1 MQRIA
6 TLLAV
11 CAPASVA
18 AQAIAATQLWRLA
31 GTTLPVA
38 QALATGGGSA
48 VWNPAQLPPMGR
60 ASICVEIIQT
70 PAAVSATGV
79 LTVGRLRVRP
89 LGEFGLLYGNME
101 MADLVRTTLSPAQDS
116 GAIPYYAQFVAGN
129 WTVTHRGTTLGATLG
144 LQDVRVDQ
152 TQAQRAA
159 FDIGVTQVLPWGTRV
174 AAVGHLFAPL
184 AAGDASHDFYGGV
197 EHRVWRGT
205 LWRGSGPVSL
215 LARYGVAF
223 GHGVNA
229 DHHVGLGLQVA
240 EQFLADVQLAREGG
254 YGAAEWRGSAGVG
267 IRIGRYRLSYARD
280 AGISDIGS
288 AYRIG
293 LEAQTK

>member
-6 TLLAV
+6 TLLV
-11 CAPASVA
+11 VSAPAALA
-18 AQAIAATQLWRLA
+18 AQATAATQLWRLA

-38 QALATGGGSA
+38 QALVTGGGSA
-48 VWNPAQLPPMGR
+48 VWNPAQRPPLGR
-60 ASICVEIIQT
+60 GSICLEIIQT
-70 PAAVSATGV
+70 PAAVGATGV
-79 LTVGRLRVRP
+79 LVVGRLRVRP
-89 LGEFGLLYGNME
+89 VGELGLMYGNME
-101 MADLVRTTLSPAQDS
+101 IADLIRTTVSTTQDS
-116 GAIPYYAQFVAGN
+116 GAIPYYAQFFAAN

-152 TQAQRAA
+152 VQEQRAA
-159 FDIGVTQVLPWGTRV
+159 FDVGVAQLLPGAIRV
-174 AAVGHLFAPL
+174 AAAGHVFAPL

-197 EHRVWRGT
+197 ERPVWRGT

-215 LARYGVAF
+215 SARYGVAF
-223 GHGVNA
+223 GHGVSA
-229 DHHVGLGLQVA
+229 DHHVGLGLDVA

-254 YGAAEWRGSAGVG
+254 YGTAAWRGSAGVR

-293 LEAQTK
+293 LEAHTE